1 MTLDLPDAYL
11 EGIRLF
17 NAEDFFECH
26 DVLEELW
33 AEVIGDERAFLQG
46 MIQSAV
52 ALFHFGNENLGGA
65 RKMYETSRK
74 LIEPYEPRYMAMD
87 VEKFLSDMKF
97 CFEELLT
104 SNDQYPEGVVILD
117 ERVPKI
123 VLDSTEQAD
132 D

>member
-1 MTLDLPDAYL
+1 MTSELPDAYL

-17 NAEDFFECH
+17 NEEDFFECH

-33 AEVIGDERAFLQG
+33 GEVIGDERAFLQG
-46 MIQSAV
+46 MIQAAV

-65 RKMYETSRK
+65 RKMYESARK
-74 LIEPYEPRYMAMD
+74 LIVPYVPRYMGMD
-87 VEKFLSDMKF
+87 VEKFLADMKF
-97 CFEELLT
+97 CFEELLI

-123 VLDSTEQAD
+123 VLELEEDAE
-132 D
+132 